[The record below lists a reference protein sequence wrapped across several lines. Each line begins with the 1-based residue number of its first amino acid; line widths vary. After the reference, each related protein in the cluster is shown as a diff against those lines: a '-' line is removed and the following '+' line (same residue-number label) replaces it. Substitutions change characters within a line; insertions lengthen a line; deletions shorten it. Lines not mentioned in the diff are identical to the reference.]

1 MQKVI
6 FELKDGRKFTAELYP
21 EYAPLTVE
29 HFASVVKSGFYS
41 DTVFHRIIPDFMA
54 QAALPKSNDD
64 KRVKGEFIQN
74 GVNNT
79 LKHTRGVLSMARSA
93 DPNSAST
100 SFFICYTDCPWL
112 DGAYAGFGC
121 VTEGMDVIDSF
132 TGLELTYQWGMAERS
147 APVEPPVIASAT
159 LIEE

>member
-6 FELKDGRKFTAELYP
+6 FELTDGRRFCAELYP
-21 EYAPLTVE
+21 EHAPLTVE
-29 HFASVVKSGFYS
+29 HFTEVVRSGFYTDS
-41 DTVFHRIIPDFMA
+41 VFHRIIPDFMA
-54 QAALPKSNDD
+54 QAALPKSDA
-64 KRVKGEFIQN
+64 KRLKGEFAQN

-79 LKHTRGVLSMARSA
+79 LKHTRGVLSMARAA
-93 DPNSAST
+93 DPDSAST

-112 DGAYAGFGC
+112 DGAYAAFGK
-121 VTEGMDVIDSF
+121 VTEGMEVVDSF
-132 TGLELTYQWGMAERS
+132 TELELTYQWGMAERS